1 MARRADPARGRP
13 VSDGAA
19 SISAT
24 HAPGGVWLRDLA
36 PTRPR
41 RNLTR
46 EEIVTQAIALLDDHG
61 VQGLTMRAVAERLGV
76 TSAALYWHVQTKE
89 DVLDLA
95 FDQVFAS
102 VELPPRDGPW
112 RLQVRTLLSR
122 WRAAMLAHPWSTA
135 LVNRPMLGPHVLERT
150 EYLHAALARAG
161 LTGTELVAAA
171 RVLANFVIGNA
182 VVESSRPLLGAD
194 PDREGLP
201 PQAHVADQG
210 RYPTLVQVGHGPD
223 RGGGTPVAL
232 SCPVR
237 GQVPQQRAAGVPR
250 EVQLPPRFVEWPDPA
265 SGDRI
270 GDQTV
275 SARCGVWSSLSGGVR
290 TRPRASQRRGR
301 A

>member
-19 SISAT
+19 STSAT

-46 EEIVTQAIALLDDHG
+46 EEIVTQAMALLDDHG

-210 RYPTLVQVGHGPD
+210 RYPTLVQVGHFAQEEVHPD
-223 RGGGTPVAL
+223 RIFELGLDMALTGVA
-232 SCPVR
+232 
-237 GQVPQQRAAGVPR
+237 
-250 EVQLPPRFVEWPDPA
+250 
-265 SGDRI
+265 
-270 GDQTV
+270 
-275 SARCGVWSSLSGGVR
+275 ARR
-290 TRPRASQRRGR
+290 
-301 A
+301 

>member
-102 VELPPRDGPW
+102 VELPPR
-112 RLQVRTLLSR
+112 
-122 WRAAMLAHPWSTA
+122 RAVAPSGTHPPVPVACGHARPPWSTA

-210 RYPTLVQVGHGPD
+210 ATPHLCRS
-223 RGGGTPVAL
+223 GTSL
-232 SCPVR
+232 RRRSI
-237 GQVPQQRAAGVPR
+237 
-250 EVQLPPRFVEWPDPA
+250 
-265 SGDRI
+265 RI
-270 GDQTV
+270 GSSSSV
-275 SARCGVWSSLSGGVR
+275 STW
-290 TRPRASQRRGR
+290 P
-301 A
+301 